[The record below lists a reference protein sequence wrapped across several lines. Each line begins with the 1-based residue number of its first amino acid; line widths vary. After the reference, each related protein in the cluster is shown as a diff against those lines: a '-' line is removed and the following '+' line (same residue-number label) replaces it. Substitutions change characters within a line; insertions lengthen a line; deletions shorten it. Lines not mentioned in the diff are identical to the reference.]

1 MAEKDFQLTQEE
13 IASTRRNTPTEAIA
27 AILELAEQKGIS
39 PEELAKMLGVDLS
52 APDNKLP
59 IIAQDSEENFN
70 EFVKIKS
77 KGSSIPGQS
86 LTNSPD
92 EQYAWEQPPEFVNLQ
107 NYLGDIYN
115 RILTKESINS
125 IMSALAKGTSVEDV
139 VNLIVYLDFTNGKMN
154 PDLLMLAIEP
164 VFYVV
169 LTIAEKSNV
178 DYRLTDDDEDAIA
191 QDSEKYTKS
200 GIDVIKNLSRSVIA
214 EGIDAESVPE
224 ELQQEVQEKTKS
236 LLAKPEVTKANDSL
250 LAGD

>member
-13 IASTRRNTPTEAIA
+13 IASTRKSTPTEAIV
-27 AILELAEQKGIS
+27 AILELAEQKGVS
-39 PEELAKMLGVDLS
+39 PEELAKMLGVDLN
-52 APDNKLP
+52 AADNKLP
-59 IIAQDSEENFN
+59 IIEQDSEENFN

-77 KGSSIPGQS
+77 KGAAIPGQS

-107 NYLGDIYN
+107 DYLGDIYN
-115 RILTKESINS
+115 RLLTKESIQS

-154 PDLLMLAIEP
+154 PDLLMLSIEP
-164 VFYVV
+164 IFYVI

-178 DYRLTDDDEDAIA
+178 DYRLTNDDEDAIT

-200 GIDVIKNLSRSVIA
+200 GIEVIKNLSRSVIA

-224 ELQQEVQEKTKS
+224 ELQQEVQEKTES
-236 LLAKPEVTKANDSL
+236 LLARPEVTKANDSL

>member
-13 IASTRRNTPTEAIA
+13 IASTRRDTPTEAIV
-27 AILELAEQKGIS
+27 AILELAEQKGVS
-39 PEELAKMLGVDLS
+39 AEELAKMLGVDLNS
-52 APDNKLP
+52 ADNKLP
-59 IIAQDSEENFN
+59 IVEQDSEENFN

-77 KGSSIPGQS
+77 KGAAIPGQS

-107 NYLGDIYN
+107 DYLGDIYN
-115 RILTKESINS
+115 RLLTKESIQS
-125 IMSALAKGTSVEDV
+125 IMGALAKGTSVEDI

-169 LTIAEKSNV
+169 LNIAETSNV
-178 DYRLTDDDEDAIA
+178 DYRLTDDDDDAIA
-191 QDSEKYTKS
+191 QDSEQYTKS
-200 GIDVIKNLSRSVIA
+200 GIEVIKNLSRSVIA

-224 ELQQEVQEKTKS
+224 ELQQEVQEKTES
-236 LLAKPEVTKANDSL
+236 LLARPEVTKANDSL